1 MSMNKANVGILVFDD
16 VEVLDFAGPF
26 EVFSRARTI
35 PGLESRWNEDS
46 APFSVFTV
54 AKTKD
59 AIAAVG
65 HLRVLP
71 DYDFDD
77 TPAIDILV
85 VPGGVGARAL
95 LEDTET
101 LDWIK
106 QVDSVSALTSSVCT
120 GSLVL
125 AKTGLLANRRATS
138 HWGALDNLARIDETI
153 DVDRDARFVDDSV
166 MTWAGVSAGIDMAFH
181 IVEQRCGRD
190 VADDTARFMDYP
202 LARENT

>member
-1 MSMNKANVGILVFDD
+1 MDKSSVGILIFDD

-26 EVFSRARTI
+26 EVFSRARTV
-35 PGLESRWNEDS
+35 PGLESRWDEDS
-46 APFSVFTV
+46 APFVVFTV
-54 AKTKD
+54 AKTKN
-59 AIAAVG
+59 AISAVG
-65 HLRVLP
+65 NLQVLP

-77 TPAIDILV
+77 APAIDILV

-95 LEDTET
+95 LEDTQT

-106 QVDSVSALTSSVCT
+106 KVHTTSALTSSVCT

-125 AKTGLLANRRATS
+125 AQSGLLANRRATS
-138 HWGALDNLARIDETI
+138 HWGALDGLAKIDDTI
-153 DVDRDARFVDDSV
+153 DVDRVARFVDDSI
-166 MTWAGVSAGIDMAFH
+166 MTSAGVSAGIDMSFH

-202 LARENT
+202 LVRDSL

>member
-1 MSMNKANVGILVFDD
+1 MDKSSVGILIFDD

-26 EVFSRARTI
+26 EVFSRARTV
-35 PGLESRWNEDS
+35 PGLESRWDEDS
-46 APFSVFTV
+46 APFVVFTV
-54 AKTKD
+54 AKTKN
-59 AIAAVG
+59 AISAVG
-65 HLRVLP
+65 NLQVLP

-77 TPAIDILV
+77 APAIDILV

-95 LEDTET
+95 LEDTQT

-106 QVDSVSALTSSVCT
+106 KVHTTSALTSSVCT

-125 AKTGLLANRRATS
+125 AQSGLLANRRATS
-138 HWGALDNLARIDETI
+138 HWGALDGLAKIDDTI
-153 DVDRDARFVDDSV
+153 DVDREARFVYDSI
-166 MTWAGVSAGIDMAFH
+166 MTSAGVSAGIDMSFH

-202 LARENT
+202 LVRDSL

>member
-1 MSMNKANVGILVFDD
+1 MDKSSVGILIFDD

-26 EVFSRARTI
+26 EVFSRARTV
-35 PGLESRWNEDS
+35 PGLESRWDEDS
-46 APFSVFTV
+46 APFVVFTV
-54 AKTKD
+54 AKTKN
-59 AIAAVG
+59 AISAVG
-65 HLRVLP
+65 NLQVLP

-77 TPAIDILV
+77 APAIDILV

-95 LEDTET
+95 LEDTQT

-106 QVDSVSALTSSVCT
+106 KVHTTSALTSSVCT

-125 AKTGLLANRRATS
+125 AQSGLLANRRATS
-138 HWGALDNLARIDETI
+138 HWGALDGLAKIDDTI
-153 DVDRDARFVDDSV
+153 DVDREARFVNDSI
-166 MTWAGVSAGIDMAFH
+166 MTSAGVSAGIDMSFH

-202 LARENT
+202 LVRDI

>member
-1 MSMNKANVGILVFDD
+1 MDKSSVGILIFDD

-26 EVFSRARTI
+26 EVFSRARTV
-35 PGLESRWNEDS
+35 PGLESRWDEDS
-46 APFSVFTV
+46 APFVVFTV
-54 AKTKD
+54 AKTKN
-59 AIAAVG
+59 AISAVG
-65 HLRVLP
+65 NLQVLP

-77 TPAIDILV
+77 APAIDILV

-95 LEDTET
+95 LEDTQT

-106 QVDSVSALTSSVCT
+106 KVHTTSALTSSVCT

-125 AKTGLLANRRATS
+125 AQSGLLANRRATS
-138 HWGALDNLARIDETI
+138 HWGALDGLAKIDDTI
-153 DVDRDARFVDDSV
+153 DVDREARFVNDSI
-166 MTWAGVSAGIDMAFH
+166 MTSAGVSAGIDMSFH

-202 LARENT
+202 LVRDSL

>member
-1 MSMNKANVGILVFDD
+1 MEKSNVGILIFDD

-26 EVFSRARTI
+26 EVFSRVRTV

-54 AKTKD
+54 AKTKH
-59 AIAAVG
+59 AISAVG
-65 HLRVLP
+65 NLKVLP
-71 DYDFDD
+71 DYGFEDA
-77 TPAIDILV
+77 PAIDILV

-95 LEDTET
+95 LQDTHT
-101 LDWIK
+101 LEWIK
-106 QVDSVSALTSSVCT
+106 LVDSASALTSSVCT

-125 AKTGLLANRRATS
+125 AKSGLLANRRATS
-138 HWGALDNLARIDETI
+138 HWGALDGLAQIDDTI
-153 DVDRDARFVDDSV
+153 DVDREARFVDDSIV
-166 MTWAGVSAGIDMAFH
+166 TSAGVSAGIDMSFH

-202 LARENT
+202 LVRDKP

>member
-1 MSMNKANVGILVFDD
+1 MDKSSVGILIFDD

-26 EVFSRARTI
+26 EVFSRARTV
-35 PGLESRWNEDS
+35 PGLESRWDEDS
-46 APFSVFTV
+46 APFVVFTV
-54 AKTKD
+54 AKTKN
-59 AIAAVG
+59 AISAVG
-65 HLRVLP
+65 NLQVLP

-77 TPAIDILV
+77 APAIDILV

-95 LEDTET
+95 LEDTQT

-106 QVDSVSALTSSVCT
+106 KVHTTSALTSSVCT

-125 AKTGLLANRRATS
+125 AQSGLLANRRATS
-138 HWGALDNLARIDETI
+138 HWGALDGLAKIDDTI
-153 DVDRDARFVDDSV
+153 DVDREARFVDDSI
-166 MTWAGVSAGIDMAFH
+166 MTSAGVSAGIDMSFH

-202 LARENT
+202 LVRDSL